1 MTQKPL
7 LKPTAR
13 NSEFYLSRLNTCLE
27 EAKAASL
34 PLVRERSMRAAAAW
48 KEMYEKAQL
57 FERRRGC

>member
-13 NSEFYLSRLNTCLE
+13 NSAFYLIRVNTCLE
-27 EAKAASL
+27 EAKQASL
-34 PLVRERSMRAAAAW
+34 PHVRERSMRAAAAW

-57 FERRRGC
+57 FERRLGR